1 MAFQLRA
8 QAEDRQSIELPPYEF
23 VQSMQNAEPNRGAAA
38 EPTAARN
45 CFLCRTRKCKTSPL
59 RSLEKQIGCA
69 RDDFLLTLFAT
80 ANPSFGGSIF
90 GAINRHRIV
99 NPQGNTKAIEARA

>member
-45 CFLCRTRKCKTSPL
+45 CFHCRTRKCKTSPL
-59 RSLEKQIGCA
+59 RSLEKQIGSA
-69 RDDFLLTLFAT
+69 RDDFLLTSSVFRM
-80 ANPSFGGSIF
+80 
-90 GAINRHRIV
+90 INRHRIV
-99 NPQGNTKAIEARA
+99 NAQRDSEAVEPRAEV